1 MLFLSCSIRRNAP
14 LPFLALASHEP
25 FMEFGGALSMVDGLA
40 VAGGTGSSEGGSL
53 LSRSLTTSSGTTEPC
68 CKPKGLLGCAF
79 QRASE
84 AMVPPFDSLF
94 PDGEQMLSFSA
105 TSKQDSFVLSCD
117 GALPSYYPSPPSPS
131 PKPYL
136 WNPGNLDH
144 LLLVRSPPLLLIFH
158 CCCSSL
164 SDLPLLLL
172 LQGCILGV
180 MMWVAMVFW
189 QRGKGHLLHLS
200 GWS

>member
-1 MLFLSCSIRRNAP
+1 MLP
-14 LPFLALASHEP
+14 LLLTFPPSPTSLAFPSHEP
-25 FMEFGGALSMVDGLA
+25 FMELGGAASMVDGLA
-40 VAGGTGSSEGGSL
+40 VGGGTGSSEGGGSF
-53 LSRSLTTSSGTTEPC
+53 LSRSLTSSSSTTEAC
-68 CKPKGLLGCAF
+68 CNPKALLGCAF
-79 QRASE
+79 PRASE

-117 GALPSYYPSPPSPS
+117 GALPSYYPSPPPSS

-136 WNPGNLDH
+136 WNSGNLDH
-144 LLLVRSPPLLLIFH
+144 HLLVRSLLLLLLIFH

-172 LQGCILGV
+172 MLHALFLFFCYRV
-180 MMWVAMVFW
+180 VFW
-189 QRGKGHLLHLS
+189 VS
-200 GWS
+200 